1 MCEDSKRSRLRIN
14 YTETL
19 PKKNKKLYIFVTMVI
34 SLEVIFFVNF
44 VKNLNT
50 KKKYISGK
58 YSVYIFM
65 IFITRDNGQSS

>member
-50 KKKYISGK
+50 KKNTFQENI
-58 YSVYIFM
+58 VFT
-65 IFITRDNGQSS
+65 FLWFL

>member
-50 KKKYISGK
+50 KKNTFQENI
-58 YSVYIFM
+58 VFT
-65 IFITRDNGQSS
+65 FL